1 MENKKIY
8 TPVEVELKNNLMFLK
23 SLNKPFNGTVEYPID
38 KTSTVKVPYK
48 DGIQHGKKYEIFKNN
63 FNIHHWDNG
72 QLILSEFYIENI
84 CYLKKIY
91 NGKVL
96 IEQHF
101 SYERPEPQYNL
112 LITEEKY
119 VLDKKNTY
127 KKEGFWQEQHS
138 PTSSYFTRG
147 EYHKGER
154 VGLWI
159 WYKNRRKTKK
169 KYSSSDFL
177 KLDLGS
183 LELKFYK
190 KNKTFCMSFSNYKY
204 GNSKNI
210 IVGIELNGKPNGW
223 WYWLSLKKLSY
234 FFEDKKYYGN
244 TLEKLWQFWD
254 LKSKKD
260 IPKEISEFI
269 NKKVYY

>member
-101 SYERPEPQYNL
+101 SYERPEPQIIMAGVGGGQSPIVPPDDNQSSF
-112 LITEEKY
+112 IDNAFGDRPTEREKWN
-119 VLDKKNTY
+119 DIRY
-127 KKEGFWQEQHS
+127 KFG
-138 PTSSYFTRG
+138 
-147 EYHKGER
+147 
-154 VGLWI
+154 
-159 WYKNRRKTKK
+159 
-169 KYSSSDFL
+169 
-177 KLDLGS
+177 
-183 LELKFYK
+183 
-190 KNKTFCMSFSNYKY
+190 
-204 GNSKNI
+204 
-210 IVGIELNGKPNGW
+210 
-223 WYWLSLKKLSY
+223 
-234 FFEDKKYYGN
+234 
-244 TLEKLWQFWD
+244 
-254 LKSKKD
+254 
-260 IPKEISEFI
+260 
-269 NKKVYY
+269 